1 MSVEA
6 ILIDLEFVKALVV
19 DMDNAVETRDS
30 EKAASL
36 LNEARD
42 KIDSMIKTLQFNR
55 GI

>member
-1 MSVEA
+1 MSVES

-42 KIDSMIKTLQFNR
+42 KIDSMIKTLQFSG